1 MKINPLVLL
10 GLFFLCNSLHA
21 KNIDVEIKSRSCLVK
36 GDSLM
41 ISVKCIVNTHDF
53 TSNES
58 FTIIPV
64 IEENGQEKELAPVLL
79 NGKKRHRIYERNR
92 VLNKRKGI
100 EGEKYFLVKELSG
113 EYPYEV
119 IYNTSVASENW
130 MRMPKLFLKVKR
142 LTFSGEIVQETVGL
156 EELER
161 LPEVKSVVAVND
173 ITPSPKVS
181 TPSPKVSGISGL
193 KASYISPESDATDVR
208 NQKELNFNLEEAR
221 VVAEMNPQMLSLRE
235 LYMVALSYKNE
246 PEKFYQIIE
255 TSVKIYP
262 AHPVANLNAAAA
274 AIEQGNWQVA
284 GEYLQMAPHET
295 LAYKNCKGVYEL
307 MTGNLYEGIRLLKAA
322 KAEGSEEA
330 GMNLT
335 AFFENNKRH

>member
-1 MKINPLVLL
+1 MKINLLVLL
-10 GLFFLCNSLHA
+10 SLFFICNSLYA
-21 KNIDVEIKSRSCLVK
+21 KGMDVEIKSQSCFVK
-36 GDSLM
+36 DDSL
-41 ISVKCIVNTHDF
+41 IVSVKCIVDTRDF
-53 TSNES
+53 TSDEAL
-58 FTIIPV
+58 TIIPV
-64 IEENGQEKELAPVLL
+64 IKANRQEKELIPILL
-79 NGKKRHRIYERNR
+79 NGKKRHRTYERNR

-100 EGEKYFLVKELSG
+100 EGEKYLFVKELSG
-113 EYPYEV
+113 EYPCEV
-119 IYNTSVASENW
+119 IYKTSVVAESW
-130 MRMPKLFLKVKR
+130 MRMPELFLKLNR
-142 LTFSGEIVQETVGL
+142 QTSSGEIVQETVGL
-156 EELER
+156 KRDEKSL
-161 LPEVKSVVAVND
+161 EVKSVAVAKD
-173 ITPSPKVS
+173 IVSFPKIS
-181 TPSPKVSGISGL
+181 DMSGF

-246 PEKFYQIIE
+246 PEKFYRMIE

-274 AIEQGNWQVA
+274 AVEQGNWQVA
-284 GEYLQMAPHET
+284 GQYLQMAPHET

-330 GMNLT
+330 GINIT
-335 AFFENNKRH
+335 SFFENNKRH